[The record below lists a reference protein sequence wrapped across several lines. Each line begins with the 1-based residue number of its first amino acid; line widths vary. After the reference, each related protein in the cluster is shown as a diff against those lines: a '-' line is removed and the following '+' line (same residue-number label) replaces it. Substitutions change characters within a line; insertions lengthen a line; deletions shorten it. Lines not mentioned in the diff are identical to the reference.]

1 LKFLSS
7 LELITLCAFFLFWN
21 SQGES
26 VVGKT
31 NILIVVKTYP
41 EISHKYTETV
51 CTAGVLADSKTFI
64 RLYPIRFR
72 YLEGTMQFKKYQWIR
87 ANITK
92 ATSDPR
98 PESYHIAPDSIEL
111 GDVIKA
117 GKTWE
122 ERCAWLLNENTVF
135 PSVEALRTAQK
146 NDGTSLGI
154 VKPKIV
160 NRVIIKQ
167 RNLKEVQEAI
177 AKKDSV
183 VNQLD
188 LFDEKKDLYIL
199 PVRIMIDFSCNDPD
213 CTGHKMSI
221 LDWEFGQLYRK
232 VIKSVDWQEKIK
244 SKIIDE
250 IFAESRDTHII
261 LGNMVSHPQSFSV
274 LGFFWPPKQQGRQLP
289 LFS

>member
-1 LKFLSS
+1 M
-7 LELITLCAFFLFWN
+7 
-21 SQGES
+21 
-26 VVGKT
+26 GKT

-41 EISHKYTETV
+41 EISRKYTETV
-51 CTAGVLADSKTFI
+51 CTAGVLADSKTFV

-98 PESYHIAPDSIEL
+98 PESYNIAPDSIEL
-111 GDVIKA
+111 GDVIPA

-122 ERCAWLLNENTVF
+122 ERCSWLLNEKTVF
-135 PSVEALRTAQK
+135 PSVEALRVAQE

-160 NRVIIKQ
+160 NRVIIRQ
-167 RNLKEVQEAI
+167 RDSKEVGEAI

-188 LFDEKKDLYIL
+188 LFEEKKDLYIL
-199 PVRIMIDFSCNDPD
+199 PVRIMVEFSCNDPD

-244 SKIIDE
+244 SKISDE
-250 IFAESRDTHII
+250 ICAESRDTHII
-261 LGNMVSHPQSFSV
+261 LGNMVSHPQTFSI
-274 LGFFWPPKQQGRQLP
+274 LGFFWPPKKQGRQIP
-289 LFS
+289 LFR

>member
-1 LKFLSS
+1 
-7 LELITLCAFFLFWN
+7 
-21 SQGES
+21 
-26 VVGKT
+26 
-31 NILIVVKTYP
+31 
-41 EISHKYTETV
+41 
-51 CTAGVLADSKTFI
+51 
-64 RLYPIRFR
+64 
-72 YLEGTMQFKKYQWIR
+72 MQFKKYQWIR
-87 ANITK
+87 ANISK

-98 PESYHIAPDSIEL
+98 PESYNIAPDSIEL

-122 ERCAWLLNENTVF
+122 ERCTWLLNDKTIF
-135 PSVEALRTAQK
+135 PSVDALRDAQK

-160 NRVIIKQ
+160 NRIIIKQ
-167 RNLKEVQEAI
+167 RNSKEVQEAI

-188 LFDEKKDLYIL
+188 LFEEKKDLYIM
-199 PVRIMIDFSCNDPD
+199 PIRIMIEFACHDPN

-232 VIKSVDWQEKIK
+232 VIKSADWQEKIK
-244 SKIIDE
+244 SKILDV
-250 IFAESRDTHII
+250 IFSESRDTHMI